1 MPVFIFTRTFDQIKE
16 YRRLYVKEVFLY
28 KKSDLVGNE
37 FFVFAIYDML
47 ASNKRLPHF
56 FRRIDRAVPAND
68 GVAKTTEEKS
78 TATNAN
84 DGLIAPSKQDTT
96 GSLVGPPHSAT
107 A

>member
-1 MPVFIFTRTFDQIKE
+1 M
-16 YRRLYVKEVFLY
+16 KEVFLY

-96 GSLVGPPHSAT
+96 F
-107 A
+107 